1 MSVLRLALMIMG
13 ILSEMNERVNIF
25 SVYDIWQKYSS
36 LWEKG
41 FFNLFFYT
49 GNLIVC
55 VKKTWQKSITEV
67 FRRNRIYFGRIFNF
81 SDCHMHPA
89 FIWGSNW
96 GKSEVAK
103 KAVTMPPLML

>member
-13 ILSEMNERVNIF
+13 ILSEMDGRVNIF

-49 GNLIVC
+49 GNIFQIVIGI
-55 VKKTWQKSITEV
+55 V
-67 FRRNRIYFGRIFNF
+67 IFIQLCTF
-81 SDCHMHPA
+81 CHRSSLFM
-89 FIWGSNW
+89 
-96 GKSEVAK
+96 
-103 KAVTMPPLML
+103 AVS